1 MLSIM
6 DVITCMKRWHVE
18 IVKDVKQ
25 IGGVKHVCRTKMQ
38 VTVKNF
44 ELDSILFAVHVSP
57 SIVIFIFFLLEG
69 CEWMVLCVGFGFIVL
84 YGSLFAHFIS
94 YESCSC

>member
-18 IVKDVKQ
+18 IVRDVKQ

-44 ELDSILFAVHVSP
+44 ELDSILFAASVSP
-57 SIVIFIFFLLEG
+57 SIAVFLFFYWEAVNG
-69 CEWMVLCVGFGFIVL
+69 WFFV
-84 YGSLFAHFIS
+84 
-94 YESCSC
+94 